1 MRPQFNSGTLGGRQM
16 KPTIELWES
25 VGLGLIVEIPSGVL
39 YSNQTG
45 GFSCLHPSAEGVFLP
60 IRNDHSFWE
69 LLSPERELLAYFEGP
84 KHRGAGATEGLD
96 VDDADFIDS
105 VLAGVRLAD
114 VVQVDRERL
123 AESQE
128 AWVRVLLT
136 GEEPEE
142 TKLFRDLGPYPR
154 NAVLTWGNSD

>member
-1 MRPQFNSGTLGGRQM
+1 MRPLLNAGTLADDRM

-25 VGLGLIVEIPSGVL
+25 VGLGLIVELPSGVL

-45 GFSCLHPSAEGVFLP
+45 GFSCLHPSTEGVFLP

-69 LLSPERELLAYFEGP
+69 LLSPARDLLAYFEGP
-84 KHRGAGATEGLD
+84 KHRGAGATRGLD
-96 VDDADFIDS
+96 GDDADFVDR
-105 VLAGVRLAD
+105 VLAGVRLAGI
-114 VVQVDRERL
+114 VQIDRDRL
-123 AESQE
+123 AESHE

-136 GEEPEE
+136 GEESGAA
-142 TKLFRDLGPYPR
+142 KLFHDLGPYPR